1 MREISRENEFVMRK
15 HAAIWYLVV
24 LIAAGSLYA
33 FTCAPGVLWQDSGL
47 AVYRIWHNDLEGNLG
62 LAVAHPLYIM
72 VGIAVKHV
80 PLGELAWRVNL
91 VSAVF
96 GAVAIANLF
105 LLLFLWIGRVL
116 PAVIGAV
123 TLGIGWTFW
132 WHAVVAEVYT
142 LYAAQLF
149 GELIML
155 FMYVR
160 TKRYRYLYLLGLL
173 NGLTIANH
181 MWGIF
186 GFVSYAVFLVVL
198 LVRKQV
204 DFKHLGIIVMLW
216 IIGALP
222 YEYIIIKNMFSSGEI
237 VGTLASAA
245 FGDLWRGN
253 VLNTS
258 VSLKIVLENIVF
270 ILLNFPT
277 PNFLLFFFGLWMLW
291 RVSPSRSFANIV
303 FAMLVMHFVFA
314 FRYTVV
320 DRHAFFLPFY
330 CLAAV
335 LTGLGADFVL
345 NRFNRRTVV
354 CMILVFLFLPIPIY
368 FITPAIARQFYK
380 PLGQKRQ
387 RVYRDEYEYFLMPW
401 KSGCRGA
408 ERFADEALAQVEKN
422 AIIYA
427 YTTDVHVLLYAQ
439 EVKGKRKDV
448 RIVSHHDGSK
458 GAPAFAEET
467 IGRLM
472 EGSAVY
478 VVSVDK
484 RICPDFLLDK
494 YDFIRA
500 GVLYRVVEKNF
511 ETDEDDRQ
519 WVPG

>member
-1 MREISRENEFVMRK
+1 MREISNRSEFVMRK
-15 HAAIWYLVV
+15 DAAIWYLVV

-47 AVYRIWHNDLEGNLG
+47 VVYRIWHNDLEGGLG

-72 VGIAVKHV
+72 VGIAVKYI
-80 PLGELAWRVNL
+80 PLGELAWRINL

-105 LLLFLWIGRVL
+105 LLLYLWIGRVL

-142 LYAAQLF
+142 LFAAQLF

-155 FMYVR
+155 FMYMR
-160 TKRYRYLYLLGLL
+160 TKRRRYLYLLGFL

-186 GFVSYAVFLVVL
+186 GFVSYAVFLVIL
-198 LVRKQV
+198 FVRKQV
-204 DFKHLGIIVMLW
+204 KFKSLGIIGLLW

-222 YEYIIIKNMFSSGEI
+222 YEYLIIKNIISSGQI
-237 VGTLASAA
+237 VDTLMSAA
-245 FGDLWRGN
+245 FANMWRDN

-258 VSLKIVLENIVF
+258 ISLKIVLENIVF

-277 PNFLLFFFGLWMLW
+277 PNFLLFLLGLWILW
-291 RVSPSRSFANIV
+291 KVSPNRSFANII

-330 CLAAV
+330 CLAAAIIGV
-335 LTGLGADFVL
+335 GADYAL
-345 NRFNRRTVV
+345 NRLNRRIAVY
-354 CMILVFLFLPIPIY
+354 MILVFSLLPISIY

-401 KSGCRGA
+401 KRGCRGA

-427 YTTDVHVLLYAQ
+427 YATDVHVLLYAQ

-448 RIVSHHDGSK
+448 RIVSCYDSSK
-458 GAPAFAEET
+458 GAPVFAEET

-484 RICPDFLLDK
+484 KTCPGFVLDR

-511 ETDEDDRQ
+511 
-519 WVPG
+519 

>member
-1 MREISRENEFVMRK
+1 MMRK

-24 LIAAGSLYA
+24 LIAASGLYA
-33 FTCAPGVLWQDSGL
+33 FTCAPGALWQDSGL
-47 AVYRIWHNDLEGNLG
+47 LVYRIWHNDLEGNLG

-72 VGIAVKHV
+72 VGIAVKHI

-105 LLLFLWIGRVL
+105 LLLFLWVGRVL

-222 YEYIIIKNMFSSGEI
+222 YEYIIIRNMFSSGQI
-237 VGTLASAA
+237 VGTLMSAA
-245 FGDLWRGN
+245 FGDMWRGD

-320 DRHAFFLPFY
+320 DRHVFFLPFY
-330 CLAAV
+330 CLAAILV
-335 LTGLGADFVL
+335 GLGADVIFKRT
-345 NRFNRRTVV
+345 NRKALV
-354 CMILVFLFLPIPIY
+354 CAVLVFAMMPAAVY
-368 FITPAIARQFYK
+368 TITPEVGRKMYK
-380 PLGQKRQ
+380 PLGQRRKLP
-387 RVYRDEYEYFLMPW
+387 YRDDYRYFLQPW
-401 KSGCRGA
+401 KNGERSA
-408 ERFADEALAQVEKN
+408 EKFAREALGSVEEN

-427 YTTDVHVLLYAQ
+427 DTTTAHALLYVQ
-439 EVKGKRKDV
+439 QVEGLRNDV
-448 RIVSHHDGSK
+448 RIISDYDSSK
-458 GAPAFAEET
+458 NAPVFNGDT
-467 IGRLM
+467 IEDLM
-472 EGSAVY
+472 QNFPVY
-478 VVSVDK
+478 VVSPLK
-484 RICPDFLLDK
+484 RYCPAFLLNN
-494 YDFIRA
+494 YDFSEA
-500 GVLYRVVEKNF
+500 SVLWRTVKK
-511 ETDEDDRQ
+511 
-519 WVPG
+519 